1 MVIGYRRT
9 RAPRERTAP
18 PIANAIERLAA
29 EQHVLEQEGDADR
42 GSDPAASIGAWQVR
56 AEKLLQ
62 SHPLEDSIDDGQ
74 APIRYELSAGLAR
87 AIHLGGVL
95 VERGTWRPGF
105 GMVWLLTKA

>member
-1 MVIGYRRT
+1 MGIGEPECLGSVPRR
-9 RAPRERTAP
+9 PF
-18 PIANAIERLAA
+18 ANAIERLAA

-74 APIRYELSAGLAR
+74 GADSVRVECPALGASDLTWAWGAG
-87 AIHLGGVL
+87 
-95 VERGTWRPGF
+95 GTGDVASFGF
-105 GMVWLLTKA
+105 WHWCGS